1 MTGWPLGKTN
11 YLCSRFMLFTHSYT
25 KTPIMKF
32 NKLVLSTLLVLG
44 LVIAGSG
51 QGLKITPFGG
61 YTIQDKVYGYYGDLV
76 IKDGAHYGAV
86 LSYEKSS
93 QLSIDLTYSYQSTT
107 FDVKDYSTVI
117 TTSKSV
123 PGSVSYIMLGA
134 SHSPDFSAKVA
145 PYAGGMF
152 GAAIFTPK
160 ETYSE
165 EWKFA
170 VGGKLGVILHAND
183 RIGIMIQTQLMV
195 PVQGVGLGVGCGT
208 GGCGG
213 GATTSSSA
221 TQLGF
226 TGGVEIKLN
235 K

>member
-1 MTGWPLGKTN
+1 
-11 YLCSRFMLFTHSYT
+11 
-25 KTPIMKF
+25 MKF
-32 NKLVLSTLLVLG
+32 KNYILPALLMIG
-44 LVIAGSG
+44 MSASGIA
-51 QGLKITPFGG
+51 QGLKITPFYG
-61 YTIQDKVYGYYGDLV
+61 YTIQDKVYGYYGDLI
-76 IKDGAHYGAV
+76 IKDGSHYGGV

-93 QLSIDLTYSYQSTT
+93 QLSVDLTYSYQSTT
-107 FDVKDYSTVI
+107 FDVKDYSSVV
-117 TTSKSV
+117 TTSKSI

-134 SHSPDFSAKVA
+134 SHSPDFTAKVA
-145 PYAGGMF
+145 PYAGGML

-170 VGGKLGVILHAND
+170 VGAKLGVIVHAND
-183 RIGIMIQTQLMV
+183 RIGIMIQTQLMI

-208 GGCGG
+208 SGCGG